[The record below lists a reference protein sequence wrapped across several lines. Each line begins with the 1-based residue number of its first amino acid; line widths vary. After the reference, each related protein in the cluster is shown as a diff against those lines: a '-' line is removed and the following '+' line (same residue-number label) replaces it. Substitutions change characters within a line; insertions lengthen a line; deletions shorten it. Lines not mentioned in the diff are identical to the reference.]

1 MPATASPATITA
13 REFHLIARPDGEPT
27 AEHFALVEGSVRPL
41 AAGEV
46 RVRNTHLSVD
56 PYMRGRMDDVESYVP
71 PFPIGAPLEGAAIG
85 VVVESR
91 DDGLAP
97 GDVVAH
103 WQSWRELAIGPA
115 GEFERVEVAP
125 GIPPSAFLGVLGT
138 PGLAAYVG
146 IADVARVGV
155 GDTVYV
161 SAAAGAVGSVAAQI
175 ARMRGARRV
184 VGSAGGAEK
193 VAWLTE
199 EAGFDAAFNHRDGA
213 LAEQLRDAAPDGVD
227 VVFDNVGG
235 DHLEAAIDVLNVHGR
250 VVLCGYIT
258 SHHTGGYAAG
268 PRNLS
273 LLVTKRIATQG
284 ILVTDHIHKLP
295 AYRATAQAWLR
306 DGRLRFRETVVDGI
320 EQMPDAL
327 LGLYRGD
334 NVGKMV
340 VRVDPVRG

>member
-1 MPATASPATITA
+1 MTSSVTSTITA
-13 REFHLIARPDGEPT
+13 REFHLVARPDGEPT
-27 AEHFALVEGSVRPL
+27 PEHFALVERPVRPL
-41 AAGEV
+41 SAGEV
-46 RVRNTHLSVD
+46 LVRNTHLSVD

-85 VVVESR
+85 EVVESR

-103 WQSWRELAIGPA
+103 WQGWREVALAPA
-115 GEFERVEVAP
+115 EQFERVDVDP
-125 GIPPSAFLGVLGT
+125 GVSPSAFLGVLGT

-146 IADVARVGV
+146 IADVARVGP

-161 SAAAGAVGSVAAQI
+161 SAGAGAVGSVAGQI
-175 ARMRGARRV
+175 ARLRGARRV
-184 VGSAGGAEK
+184 IGSAGSAEK

-213 LAEQLRDAAPDGVD
+213 LAEQLRAAAPDGVD

-235 DHLEAAIDVLNVHGR
+235 DHLEAAIDVLDVHGR
-250 VVLCGYIT
+250 VVLCGFIT
-258 SHHTGGYAAG
+258 SHHTRGRATG
-268 PRNLS
+268 PRNMS
-273 LLVTKRIATQG
+273 LLVTKRIAMQG
-284 ILVTDHIHKLP
+284 ILVTDHLDKLP
-295 AYRATAQAWLR
+295 AYRATAREWLR
-306 DGRLRFRETVVDGI
+306 DGRLRVRETVLDGI
-320 EQMPDAL
+320 ERMPDAL

-340 VRVDPVRG
+340 VRLDPARG